1 MAEVALKE
9 QLKKHSEV
17 VTDYAKVVLEMLSS
31 DDLLQKSKESAE
43 IVSKIRSKVDK
54 GKENT
59 ATTIKSTSI
68 V

>member
-9 QLKKHSEV
+9 RLKNHSEV

-31 DDLLQKSKESAE
+31 DDLLQRSRESAE

-59 ATTIKSTSI
+59 STTIQST
-68 V
+68 